1 MLHYSIYIYPVV
13 FTYKT
18 CQNIFFF
25 GLENGH
31 FYIQV
36 YFEKCMFCYFIDIR
50 ALSYYEND
58 AHIVNISNGNSIY
71 YVLWYYIKYW
81 HTLEEGQ
88 VTPDRSP
95 EFLFKTSNIYVPI
108 KNWPRSGEPLE
119 GPFLSPELY
128 LEQI

>member
-1 MLHYSIYIYPVV
+1 MLHYSTNIYPVV

-58 AHIVNISNGNSIY
+58 VHIVNISNGNSIY
-71 YVLWYYIKYW
+71 YVL
-81 HTLEEGQ
+81 
-88 VTPDRSP
+88 
-95 EFLFKTSNIYVPI
+95 
-108 KNWPRSGEPLE
+108 
-119 GPFLSPELY
+119 
-128 LEQI
+128 